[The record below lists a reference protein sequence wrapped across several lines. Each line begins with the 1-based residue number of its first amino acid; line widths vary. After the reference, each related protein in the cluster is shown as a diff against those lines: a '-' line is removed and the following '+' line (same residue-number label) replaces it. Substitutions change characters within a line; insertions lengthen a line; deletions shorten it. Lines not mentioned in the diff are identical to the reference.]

1 LAGLA
6 GLADVS
12 GLLGKSIAL
21 AIAEKPP
28 RLNREFLIK
37 TVFLKKSSETGTNRH
52 KPGQTGPKPETN
64 PLFHGLQPLFHRFK
78 PPFHRLKPFSHR
90 LRPFSHGLKPLF
102 HCL

>member
-1 LAGLA
+1 MNPPVCIKFSGCPGLAGLA

-37 TVFLKKSSETGTNRH
+37 AMFLKKNNETGTNRD
-52 KPGQTGPKPETN
+52 KPVQTGTN
-64 PLFHGLQPLFHRFK
+64 RA
-78 PPFHRLKPFSHR
+78 
-90 LRPFSHGLKPLF
+90 
-102 HCL
+102 